1 MIPPS
6 RMGGVATRSQTDSSV
21 PRRRQI
27 SSAAQSAFVVQS
39 CSEPIGQVAAH
50 FAVSVAP
57 RAPAASRQQTPLVQL
72 LVPEQASLSPMQAAA
87 VVHLRVA
94 PPAPPPPTQHT
105 SVAESHGVA
114 PQAI

>member
-1 MIPPS
+1 
-6 RMGGVATRSQTDSSV
+6 MGGVATRSQIEVSV

-27 SSAAQSAFVVQS
+27 SSAEQSAFVVQS

-50 FAVSVAP
+50 FDVTALP
-57 RAPAASRQQTPLVQL
+57 LAPAASRQQTPVAQL
-72 LVPEQASLSPMQAAA
+72 LVPEQARVSPMHAAA

-94 PPAPPPPTQHT
+94 PPPPPPPTQHT
-105 SVAESHGVA
+105 CVAESHGVA